1 MDKLALLGVLLAI
14 TAIYLGQT
22 MEGGNFVSLINA
34 PALLIVVGG
43 SLGAI
48 MIQAPLQVF
57 RRSLAMLRWMF
68 HPPMVRWKRS
78 IHKVTVW
85 SETARKE
92 GILGLEDSMRREKD
106 PFTKKAMQLL
116 IDGREP
122 ETIRSTLEIDLE
134 TREEFEYAAAKVYEA
149 MGGYAP
155 TIGILGA
162 VMGLIHVMEN
172 LSDPTNLGRG
182 IAVAFVA
189 TIYGVGL
196 ANLFLIP
203 LSKKFQSIV
212 KNTMREKEMIMEGI
226 ICIASGENPR
236 NIAVRLQAYNTDQ
249 YGSQT

>member
-1 MDKLALLGVLLAI
+1 MDKLALLGALLAI
-14 TAIYLGQT
+14 IAIYLGQT
-22 MEGGNFVSLINA
+22 MEGGSFTSLVNA

-48 MIQAPLQVF
+48 MIQVPLITF
-57 RRSLAMLRWMF
+57 RRSLAMLSWVF
-68 HPPMVRWKRS
+68 NPPKVHWKRS
-78 IHKVTVW
+78 IHKVTAW

-92 GILGLEDSMRREKD
+92 GILGLEDSLRREKD

-122 ETIRSTLEIDLE
+122 GTIRSTLEIDLE
-134 TREEFEYAAAKVYEA
+134 TREDFDYAAAKVFEA

-172 LSDPTNLGRG
+172 LSDPANLGKG
-182 IAVAFVA
+182 IAIAFVA

-203 LSKKFQSIV
+203 LSKKLQSIV
-212 KNTMREKEMIMEGI
+212 KDTMREKEMVMEGI

-236 NIAVRLQAYNTDQ
+236 NISVRLQAYDIGR
-249 YGSQT
+249 YGS

>member
-1 MDKLALLGVLLAI
+1 MDKLALLGALLAVI
-14 TAIYLGQT
+14 AIFLGQT
-22 MEGGNFVSLINA
+22 LEGGHFSSLLNA
-34 PALLIVVGG
+34 PALIIVVGG

-57 RRSLAMLRWMF
+57 KRAIAMSSWVLN
-68 HPPMVRWKRS
+68 PPQIKWARS
-78 IHKVTVW
+78 IQKIIVW
-85 SETARKE
+85 SEIARKE
-92 GILGLEDSMRREKD
+92 GILGLEKSLGREDD

-122 ETIRSTLEIDLE
+122 QTIRNTLEIDLE
-134 TREEFEYAAAKVYEA
+134 TREDFDYAAAKVYES

-155 TIGILGA
+155 TIGIIGA

-172 LSDPTNLGRG
+172 LSDPTNLGQG

-196 ANLFLIP
+196 ANLVLIP
-203 LSKKFQSIV
+203 VSKKLNSII
-212 KNTMREKEMIMEGI
+212 KDSIREKEMIMEGI

-236 NIAVRLQAYNTDQ
+236 NISVRLQSYDISSYDT
-249 YGSQT
+249 

>member
-1 MDKLALLGVLLAI
+1 MDKLALLGALLAI
-14 TAIYLGQT
+14 IAIYLGQT
-22 MEGGNFVSLINA
+22 MEGGHFTSLVNA

-48 MIQAPLQVF
+48 MIQVPLITF
-57 RRSLAMLRWMF
+57 RRSLAMLSWILS
-68 HPPMVRWKRS
+68 PPKVQWKRS
-78 IHKVTVW
+78 IHKVTAW

-92 GILGLEDSMRREKD
+92 GILGLEDSLRREKD

-134 TREEFEYAAAKVYEA
+134 TREDFDYAAAKVFEA

-172 LSDPTNLGRG
+172 LSDPANLGKG

-212 KNTMREKEMIMEGI
+212 KDTMREKEMIMEGI

-236 NIAVRLQAYNTDQ
+236 NISVRLQAYDIDR
-249 YGSQT
+249 YGS